1 MTANFQL
8 TKAESKLA
16 ELLWRQAPIAS
27 GRLVELAKAELGW
40 HKSTTFTNLRMLI
53 KKGLAKNESATV
65 RMLFTREQFRGEQ
78 SASFV
83 DETFGGSLP
92 LFLTAFSHSRQL
104 SADQVQEI
112 RRLIAEYV
120 EDEQTGGF
128 ADD

>member
-1 MTANFQL
+1 M
-8 TKAESKLA
+8 
-16 ELLWRQAPIAS
+16 
-27 GRLVELAKAELGW
+27 
-40 HKSTTFTNLRMLI
+40 TTFTNLRMLI